1 MGIRGFDVYLKERKL
16 LQSCPISHLANTRIG
31 IDASYYINHLLTDP
45 ATREPLV
52 AATGGI
58 PYSIIQKIETD
69 LRALEHRSIKPVF
82 VFAGLPLAA
91 KEPVKLPD
99 QKAERENVAKNE
111 AWALYDQ
118 GEPLLAVDKLN
129 SCNGGNY
136 VDQRDLL
143 RSILRLFRHRF
154 VEYVIAPYSSHA
166 QLAYLL
172 QHPKGYIHAIY
183 SSSECLMWP
192 VERVITSSDWST
204 TFQFADKVRILNDI
218 NLSSEQF
225 LDMGLLCGSTL
236 LRTMPLPT
244 PEFSLKMIS
253 DFVRH
258 HKSGLAVCQ
267 NLPHIP
273 YKTQSYTESFWK
285 ARLAIKF
292 SLVLTTEGQCV
303 PLPTVIAPQQQ
314 AFTVQDV
321 PADLEDI
328 FSPKLPDEIYFYIC
342 RGIIST
348 QVVGWV
354 SSGTI
359 VEQQPLLET
368 NEYRRFIKDVITE
381 GPTSPRCTTIALLL
395 DCMHREW
402 SSKRI
407 NVQYWFDPYV
417 TGNNRGNNQVPY
429 SDPLTQSLI
438 ARCQDWMVPMF
449 SLEMEL
455 RRQNSS
461 TIDLKLCLGALATED
476 LVNKTF
482 KPKGDRTLDKK
493 DEVVANS
500 VWRFLEVRGFVQQN
514 HTHSSIGKAL
524 HAAYDISKIND
535 RFQEPLYLILELLRS
550 GVVHGEKWGGPSAA
564 PLPGGP
570 SFGENDEQNTVRL
583 VMRCISV
590 LPLTNRPQQWVG
602 PLSQELLA
610 FNSFVKALSKSLRQL
625 FESVSCHLLLSGD
638 GRRNRD
644 DFNDI
649 MISLPFQTDVN
660 TGFGIL
666 AKSYLDATAYHN
678 DGEFVTEATAASE
691 KSKAAKREAI
701 AFVEANFSSVRN
713 PVQELD
719 RGFRFWDTVMV
730 AIRTLAQAQGP
741 TPTLAQTVVG
751 KDVIEQ
757 FERADRWLKPM
768 RP

>member
-58 PYSIIQKIETD
+58 PHSIIQKIEND

-82 VFAGLPLAA
+82 VFPGLPLAA

-99 QKAERENVAKNE
+99 PKAERENVAKNE

-129 SCNGGNY
+129 SFNGGNY

-166 QLAYLL
+166 Q
-172 QHPKGYIHAIY
+172 
-183 SSSECLMWP
+183 
-192 VERVITSSDWST
+192 
-204 TFQFADKVRILNDI
+204 FADKVRILNDL

-225 LDMGLLCGSTL
+225 LDMGLLAGSSL

-253 DFVRH
+253 DFIRH

-267 NLPHIP
+267 SLPNIP
-273 YKTQSYTESFWK
+273 YKTQSYTEAFWK

-395 DCMHREW
+395 DCIHREW

-417 TGNNRGNNQVPY
+417 AGNNRGPNLVPY

-461 TIDLKLCLGALATED
+461 TIDLKLCLSALATEE

-550 GVVHGEKWGGPSAA
+550 GAVHGEKWGGPGAA

-625 FESVSCHLLLSGD
+625 FEAVSCHLLLSGD

-678 DGEFVTEATAASE
+678 EGEFVTEATMGSE
-691 KSKAAKREAI
+691 QCKNAKREAI

-741 TPTLAQTVVG
+741 NPTLAQTVVG

-757 FERADRWLKPM
+757 FERADKWLKPM